1 MLKKWLKTWLGLG
14 HESEAKKDATALV
27 VEEVRELRRQM
38 NRLSQTVEEKFAQVQ
53 KPATKQS
60 EEMAGIAGDI
70 KSIKG
75 LLLSS

>member
-1 MLKKWLKTWLGLG
+1 MLKKWLKKWLGLG
-14 HESEAKKDATALV
+14 HEIEVKKDATALV

-38 NRLSQTVEEKFAQVQ
+38 NRLSQTVEEKFSQLQ

-60 EEMAGIAGDI
+60 EEMTGIAGDI